1 MSAVQAGESPVVG
14 VRVPAFERVVLGNGA
29 TLLLMERHDIP
40 LVGFQAILRGGAL
53 GDAPGK
59 WGTASLLAGL
69 LEKGAGKRDAYA
81 FADASAAVGGTI
93 GADAGLEALTVSGE
107 FLSRDQALMIELLA
121 DMLQRPKLDQAEFEK
136 LRERQV
142 EFIRAAK
149 DGDLSAVLP
158 TYGAV
163 AIFKDHPYARPVSGS
178 ETSLATLTY
187 ADVTAYYRDQLG
199 ADRLIIAM
207 TGDFKTADM
216 KKRLTEAFGGWSKAK
231 SPVPIAPPPAKIT
244 GRQVLLVDAPGAA
257 QTYFLMG
264 NIGVSRKYA
273 DRAPLDVVNTLF
285 GGRFTSM
292 LNSELRIKSGLTY
305 GARSQLVRP
314 TQPGQWQIAT
324 YTRTDA
330 TVQAADL
337 ALETFA
343 KFKQGG
349 AIDATALDS
358 GKTYVLGQFPTQLET
373 SPQWA
378 RQLAELE
385 FYGLDRKYVE
395 GYGPALAGV
404 TLADAAR
411 VSADAYPSP
420 DNLAIVFI
428 GDAAKIR
435 DGIRKYG
442 PLTEMKLTDPTFS
455 PR

>member
-69 LEKGAGKRDAYA
+69 LEKGAGQRDAYA

-93 GADAGLEALTVSGE
+93 GADAGLEAVTVSGE
-107 FLSRDQALMIELLA
+107 FLARDQALMIELLA
-121 DMLQRPKLDQAEFEK
+121 DMLQRPKLDAAEFEK
-136 LRERQV
+136 LRERQI

-158 TYGAV
+158 TYGA
-163 AIFKDHPYARPVSGS
+163 AALFKDHPYARPVSGS
-178 ETSLATLTY
+178 ETSLATLTH
-187 ADVTAYYRDQLG
+187 ADVTAYYREQVG

-207 TGDFKTADM
+207 TGDFKSADM
-216 KKRLTEAFGGWSKAK
+216 KKRLTAAFGGWAKAK
-231 SPVPIAPPPAKIT
+231 VPVPAAPAPAKVK

-257 QTYFLMG
+257 QTYFLMA

-273 DRAPLDVVNTLF
+273 GRAPLDVVNTLF

-337 ALETFA
+337 ALETFGR
-343 KFKQGG
+343 FRQGG

-385 FYGLDRKYVE
+385 FYGLDRSYVD
-395 GYGPALAGV
+395 GYGPALAAV
-404 TLADAAR
+404 SLADAAR
-411 VSADAYPSP
+411 VTAEVYPSAD
-420 DNLAIVFI
+420 DLVIVFI

-442 PLTEMKLTDPTFS
+442 PLTEMKLTDTTFA
-455 PR
+455 PQ